1 MSPQGQNRAPG
12 AAPPPEAQLHL
23 RGLTVARARPR
34 LRAFLAECRR
44 RRLRRVKVVHGKGV
58 GSPDGISVVRAAV
71 RHDLE
76 AEMASGRIRDFR
88 LGNVGEGGAGVTIV
102 WLR

>member
-1 MSPQGQNRAPG
+1 VTPREQSRAPG
-12 AAPPPEAQLHL
+12 TAPPPEAELHL

-34 LRAFLAECRR
+34 LSSFLAECRR
-44 RRLRRVKVVHGKGV
+44 RRLRRVKVIHGKGI
-58 GSPDGISVVRAAV
+58 GSPDGVSVVRTAV
-71 RHDLE
+71 RRDLE
-76 AEMASGRIRDFR
+76 VEMAAGRIRDFR

>member
-1 MSPQGQNRAPG
+1 VSARGHARAPG
-12 AAPPPEAQLHL
+12 VAPPPEAELHL

-44 RRLRRVKVVHGKGV
+44 RHLRRVKVVHGKGT
-58 GSPDGISVVRAAV
+58 GSPEGISVVRAAV
-71 RHDLE
+71 QRDLE
-76 AEMASGRIRDFR
+76 EERASGRIRDFR
-88 LGNVGEGGAGVTIV
+88 LGNLGEGGAGVTIV